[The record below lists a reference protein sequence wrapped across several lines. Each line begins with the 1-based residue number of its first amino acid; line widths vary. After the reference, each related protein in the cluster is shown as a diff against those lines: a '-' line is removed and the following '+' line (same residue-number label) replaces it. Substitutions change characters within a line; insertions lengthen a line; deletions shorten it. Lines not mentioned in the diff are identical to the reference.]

1 MLEVL
6 FDYLF
11 NLDYSKADDNYHGW
25 FAVISLIFNQVNNVS
40 VKLDRSINTSF
51 VFLPAMYRV
60 VSSA

>member
-11 NLDYSKADDNYHGW
+11 ILEYSKADDNYHGW
-25 FAVISLIFNQVNNVS
+25 FAVISLIFNQVNNVT